1 MLESALYYKRVFG
14 HFQVVD
20 SNFTHCPRVDEWAK
34 IEKICG
40 FLKVFYRVTCSFSRS
55 KYPTSN
61 RYFPNVVRVRL
72 ALKEEMESSDAFM
85 RSMATKL
92 FAKFEKY
99 WSEFSTI
106 MAIATIL
113 DPRYKYQFAEWAY
126 KRVYGDGYSIE
137 LSLLK
142 NKLFALYDEYIKSF
156 KGSSPSSNPSS
167 SSAQSTLNVESQSNS
182 FMKV

>member
-1 MLESALYYKRVFG
+1 
-14 HFQVVD
+14 
-20 SNFTHCPRVDEWAK
+20 
-34 IEKICG
+34 
-40 FLKVFYRVTCSFSRS
+40 
-55 KYPTSN
+55 
-61 RYFPNVVRVRL
+61 VVRVRL
-72 ALKEEMESSDAFM
+72 VLKEEMESSDAFM
-85 RSMATKL
+85 RNMAIKM

-106 MAIATIL
+106 MAIATVL

-142 NKLFALYDEYIKSF
+142 NKLFALYDEYTKSF
-156 KGSSPSSNPSS
+156 KGLSPSSNPSS